1 MESVGDIITGETT
14 SKKRHEREEKCR
26 REAIDKRS
34 DRGGRQESATAS
46 EKITRE
52 ETRRLQARSTRGE
65 LPATPSGKGSECNPA
80 WPAVSEMLQEGAQQQ
95 QLPHPTKTKRR
106 QPRGDPQ
113 GGEAS
118 NGSE

>member
-14 SKKRHEREEKCR
+14 SKKRHEREEKCG

-46 EKITRE
+46 EKTTR

-95 QLPHPTKTKRR
+95 QLPHPTRTKRR
-106 QPRGDPQ
+106 QPRCNPQ
-113 GGEAS
+113 GSETS
-118 NGSE
+118 NGSK